1 MVGMRSVRQDGGE
14 SLWIG
19 HSYPYEGPQEEWL
32 LRKAMSRNT
41 RPLLWPLNR
50 AYVDVL
56 VGEGYCPAMSGGE
69 CDYVLCAPR
78 WGESLSMDQP
88 YPYEGPQEE
97 WLLRI
102 KR

>member
-19 HSYPYEGPQEEWL
+19 HSYPYEGLQEEWL

-41 RPLLWPLNR
+41 RPLLRPLNR

-69 CDYVLCAPR
+69 TSVIMCCARQDGGKAYR
-78 WGESLSMDQP
+78 WTNHTHMRGLKKNG
-88 YPYEGPQEE
+88 Y
-97 WLLRI
+97 
-102 KR
+102 